1 LAGRACDETLFA
13 RAPRQELSLAQR
25 RFAERGHC
33 LSPLRCGDLQA
44 VEKGLRKLDNYS
56 DSRKNRS
63 CVHFQS
69 AYAQQELW
77 NNLLPWIPVAV
88 APAGFKLL
96 DSDPERTW
104 PKAQL
109 VGADLPLLAT
119 VRSSSQFELRDHLRC
134 LLPHCGE
141 M

>member
-1 LAGRACDETLFA
+1 VGWHRELLCACWRPPRARDALAGRACDETLFA
-13 RAPRQELSLAQR
+13 RVPRQELSLAQR

-69 AYAQQELW
+69 AYAHRELR
-77 NNLLPWIPVAV
+77 NNLMPGFAMRV
-88 APAGFKLL
+88 APESARQGLL
-96 DSDPERTW
+96 ADPERTW
-104 PKAQL
+104 PQAQL
-109 VGADLPLLAT
+109 VGADLPL
-119 VRSSSQFELRDHLRC
+119 F
-134 LLPHCGE
+134 
-141 M
+141 